1 MESRQGVTK
10 ENAVSNTRVRDNGA
24 KLIFRDPILC
34 AQFLRGYTDIDL
46 LKDVQPEDIEDISER
61 FLSMWQEGRDSD
73 SVKRVRLKGCDLFL
87 IAIVE
92 HQSEVC
98 YDMAF
103 RLLRYIVMVLTDY
116 ESEQEKRSPG
126 ITRTKEFRYPPIL
139 PIVYYE
145 GTGRWTAAQNF
156 RDRVYLNDIL
166 GQYIP
171 DFQYI
176 VVPVASY
183 TNEELIEKKDE
194 LSLIMLINKLRNSA
208 DFKRLKEIPEEY
220 FEELSE
226 KTPQYLL
233 ELIGKIIA
241 VFLYRLNVPRPEV
254 ERFTDQIK
262 GGDFQMLFDSF
273 EAYDVQETRRISR
286 AEGKAEGKAEDILK
300 LLSELGAVP
309 KDIQDAVMETQDLE
323 ALKDW
328 LKTAAK
334 AGSIEEFRAKTGL

>member
-1 MESRQGVTK
+1 MESRQGITK
-10 ENAVSNTRVRDNGA
+10 ENAVNNTRVRDNGA

-116 ESEQEKRSPG
+116 ESEQEKKIPG

-171 DFQYI
+171 NFQYI

-286 AEGKAEGKAEDILK
+286 AEGKAELVLDFLK
-300 LLSELGAVP
+300 ELGAVP
-309 KDIQDAVMETQDLE
+309 DDLQNRIMAEQDTEL
-323 ALKDW
+323 LKLW
-328 LKTAAK
+328 AKTAAK

>member
-1 MESRQGVTK
+1 MESRQGITK
-10 ENAVSNTRVRDNGA
+10 ENAVNNTRVRDNGA

-116 ESEQEKRSPG
+116 ESEQEKKIPG

-220 FEELSE
+220 FDELSE

-286 AEGKAEGKAEDILK
+286 AEGKAELVLDFLK
-300 LLSELGAVP
+300 ELGAVS
-309 KDIQDAVMETQDLE
+309 DDLQNRIMAEQDTEL
-323 ALKDW
+323 LKLW
-328 LKTAAK
+328 AKTAAK

>member
-1 MESRQGVTK
+1 MESRQGITK
-10 ENAVSNTRVRDNGA
+10 ENAVNNTRVRDNGA

-116 ESEQEKRSPG
+116 ESEQEKKIPG

-156 RDRVYLNDIL
+156 RDRVYLNDML

-286 AEGKAEGKAEDILK
+286 AEGKAEDILE